1 MRHVHIIMVALAL
14 ILGIMSADTS
24 NVTEE
29 TNQSR
34 NGIYKTNSTSGI
46 ISNVMPQGTSLQ
58 TDNNNTAATSK
69 NVPTTSSASNHIAT
83 EIFPQGTSLQ
93 ESNQTSITNDTTT
106 STVGRLGIDDNNIGN
121 SNRNKD

>member
-1 MRHVHIIMVALAL
+1 
-14 ILGIMSADTS
+14 
-24 NVTEE
+24 
-29 TNQSR
+29 
-34 NGIYKTNSTSGI
+34 
-46 ISNVMPQGTSLQ
+46 MPQGTSLQ
-58 TDNNNTAATSK
+58 TDNNTAATSK